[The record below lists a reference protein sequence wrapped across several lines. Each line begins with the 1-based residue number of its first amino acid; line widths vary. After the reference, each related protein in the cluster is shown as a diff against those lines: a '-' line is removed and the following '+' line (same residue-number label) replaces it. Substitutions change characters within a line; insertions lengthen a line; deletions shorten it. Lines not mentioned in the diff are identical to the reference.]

1 MKCSAL
7 VVEDDPSVRQLLKAV
22 LRDHCSTIDV
32 AEDGD
37 LAISLLRNGTYD
49 LVILD
54 LMLPRKNGFM
64 VAEAAREIAP
74 RTRII
79 VLSGVARYF
88 EHRFPPGTV
97 VLQKPFDIEKLG
109 EAVRVNATSA
119 TL

>member
-1 MKCSAL
+1 MKCCAL
-7 VVEDDPSVRQLLKAV
+7 VVEDDPSVQQLLKVV
-22 LRDHCSTIDV
+22 LREHCSKVDV
-32 AEDGD
+32 ADDGD
-37 LAISLLRNGTYD
+37 VAISLLRDGTYD
-49 LVILD
+49 LLILD

-97 VLQKPFDIEKLG
+97 VLQKPFDIGKLG
-109 EAVRVNATSA
+109 EAVRVNAVSVTP
-119 TL
+119 